1 MRLASPACQS
11 DTLSPSELTNHMS
24 GPGAEV
30 GGGNN
35 PFNGGTL
42 TRAGQPTGVGGSF
55 GNPGAG
61 GFPQP
66 GVPGILSARNN
77 SGSNVRIPY
86 SRLVPL
92 QSRQTK
98 KVAGG
103 GPLNGRSLQN
113 EYDGLESGEL
123 GWILGRRFLSG
134 SGEQSARVNFNDSA
148 HGMGM
153 GKGVDRMQRL
163 ASTPWMEHYFKE
175 ALGKTNIDLSTLR
188 LVGPNTAGGQGANL
202 VPEIAHYRNALAG
215 ATVIGSVDLPHLA
228 NSLFSKAPNGGQVLK
243 YFGAPSDAEMK
254 APLTKNSFLDN
265 DVADINANA
274 PRGYNPPA
282 AEGYASGI
290 FVMEKGPFLRGKIV
304 DDQPVETAEPGCRS
318 AVSNTQLDHTQPRN
332 LGDTLA
338 FEALYAQMRVAS
350 LLDWSPDGMI
360 LSKLE
365 SPSGDPYGS
374 AELDARQAQ
383 LFNVAIQGPA
393 LAKTWTGDPMMQTMP
408 MDKVFVVIVAD
419 VVTKLSTDKT
429 AGLGNVNATQALWG
443 AWKAWEGADRPSNEG
458 VAEYDKLLAAFKAA
472 DAEITASADVDVDGY
487 TEALSALRESTV
499 ELDAAV
505 GEGEKSTARE
515 KVTAARGKL
524 DGYFANMKEDA
535 FDNVAAQLKRGEIGV
550 KKSVMTNFRLKRM
563 TSSFMAQYSHYKS
576 DTPSSRCGL
585 KIGTKTPDVA
595 NDSTVA
601 AEYIV
606 GGWCVG
612 TVLDNSASRSTV
624 GHQVRIAPAS
634 MALNINVNVEWWSS
648 DKMYRNF
655 MDVDGS
661 VLRRDMYMK
670 ADDQNKHIVG
680 QQVAAANKR
689 EKTAVRQELGLK
701 GANA

>member
-1 MRLASPACQS
+1 VRLASPARQS
-11 DTLSPSELTNHMS
+11 DTLSPSELTTHMS
-24 GPGAEV
+24 GPGGAV
-30 GGGNN
+30 GGGND

-42 TRAGQPTGVGGSF
+42 ARAGQPTGAGGSF

-123 GWILGRRFLSG
+123 GWILGRRFITSNG
-134 SGEQSARVNFNDSA
+134 SHEGGRLNFNDSA

-163 ASTPWMEHYFKE
+163 ASTPWMEHFFTEFFAKTTINLE
-175 ALGKTNIDLSTLR
+175 SLG
-188 LVGPNTAGGQGANL
+188 LVGPNTDPGGANL

-215 ATVIGSVDLPHLA
+215 ATVIGSVDLPHLS
-228 NSLFSKAPNGGQVLK
+228 NSLFSKSKPNGGNLLT
-243 YFGAPSDAEMK
+243 YFGDPTATQRNNGTYLNNGVSEIQAV
-254 APLTKNSFLDN
+254 S
-265 DVADINANA
+265 
-274 PRGYNPPA
+274 PREYPTPA
-282 AEGYASGI
+282 AEGYSSGI

-318 AVSNTQLDHTQPRN
+318 AVSNTQLNHTQPRN

-338 FEALYAQMRVAS
+338 FEALYAEMRVKS

-419 VVTKLSTDKT
+419 VVSKLNPNVKM
-429 AGLGNVNATQALWG
+429 GLGNVAETKDLW
-443 AWKAWEGADRPSNEG
+443 AAWEAWEKADRPSSGAAYNNLVAAYAQAKKDLVPAPETD
-458 VAEYDKLLAAFKAA
+458 VDDYVTALSKLKAATAEYG
-472 DAEITASADVDVDGY
+472 TATGD
-487 TEALSALRESTV
+487 
-499 ELDAAV
+499 
-505 GEGEKSTARE
+505 GEKS
-515 KVTAARGKL
+515 AAQTKMVEERNKL
-524 DGYFANMKEDA
+524 DAYFANMKEVQ
-535 FDNVAAQLKRGEIGV
+535 FDSVAARLKRGQIGV
-550 KKSVMTNFRLKRM
+550 QKSTMTNFRLKRM
-563 TSSFMAQYSHYKS
+563 TSSFMTQYSHYKS

-585 KIGTKTPDVA
+585 RIGTKSEIA
-595 NDSTVA
+595 NPNAAVA

-680 QQVAAANKR
+680 QQVAEANKR
-689 EKTAVRQELGLK
+689 EKTAVQQELGLA
-701 GANA
+701 GANP